1 MNTKYAYNIPDI
13 NQSNNEMD
21 LYSFNGFNKNNF
33 NPRNRLYMNSL
44 DVDMLL
50 DNTQN
55 SLDEF
60 ITTLTNEGNL
70 NKKSFTKTPFN
81 NKQGIN
87 QGIIPEAKSL
97 KLRVNKTL
105 YNNNNNELNTN
116 LQNNLKYNR
125 NLEDIFESHD
135 NLINYN
141 KEISNNSKN
150 GTPINKNRKIFKK
163 KTDNSIL
170 KNKNNNKKTDSKIEI
185 NNPLI
190 SNSFNKRTI
199 NKRDI
204 SPIGFL
210 NNTNNIEK
218 SLEHKVKNNNF
229 NKNKFAIVNNK
240 NKLLMIENKK
250 IKKEL
255 RNYIILTEDLQK
267 ENNKLL
273 QKVKGQKNNNNNFSI
288 STHYFSI
295 NRKPNNKIKEI
306 SNLKKEIKH
315 LKSQL
320 NRYYKNENK
329 NANISMEHDINI
341 DQLEKMKK
349 ENNDLEKQNKFLITE
364 LNNIKKN
371 QNFILTNNFLD
382 KKNKSLSTQI
392 SSLKKRLKSFSN
404 LQIYL
409 KMFLQI
415 KNNNNI
421 ETEKEEFLIRKMQE
435 ELQFIQEKPKTG
447 RQSFPSFNF
456 IGEINDDNYNL
467 SEKI

>member
-1 MNTKYAYNIPDI
+1 
-13 NQSNNEMD
+13 
-21 LYSFNGFNKNNF
+21 
-33 NPRNRLYMNSL
+33 
-44 DVDMLL
+44 
-50 DNTQN
+50 
-55 SLDEF
+55 
-60 ITTLTNEGNL
+60 
-70 NKKSFTKTPFN
+70 
-81 NKQGIN
+81 
-87 QGIIPEAKSL
+87 
-97 KLRVNKTL
+97 
-105 YNNNNNELNTN
+105 
-116 LQNNLKYNR
+116 
-125 NLEDIFESHD
+125 
-135 NLINYN
+135 
-141 KEISNNSKN
+141 
-150 GTPINKNRKIFKK
+150 
-163 KTDNSIL
+163 
-170 KNKNNNKKTDSKIEI
+170 
-185 NNPLI
+185 
-190 SNSFNKRTI
+190 
-199 NKRDI
+199 
-204 SPIGFL
+204 
-210 NNTNNIEK
+210 
-218 SLEHKVKNNNF
+218 
-229 NKNKFAIVNNK
+229 
-240 NKLLMIENKK
+240 MIENKK